1 MPDMSTDDIM
11 RAIFLSLIAGSLIAS
26 FLVSNRNSLG
36 KTAQMAAIWGLI
48 FVGAIAGYG
57 LWNDI
62 SRDLT
67 NRQSVVTEGTI
78 SVPRRPDGHYYV
90 TAQVNGVP
98 IEFVIDTGATDIVLG
113 QSDAAA
119 VGLNP
124 ADLAYLGSAL
134 TANGQVRTA
143 SVTLNS
149 INLSGIEDRNVRA
162 VVNEG
167 AMEGSLM
174 GMGYLGRFSN
184 IQITDGQMILTR

>member
-11 RAIFLSLIAGSLIAS
+11 RALFLSLIAGSLIAS

-57 LWNDI
+57 LWADI

-67 NRQSVVTEGTI
+67 MRQSVVTEGTI

-90 TAQVNGVP
+90 TALVNGVP
-98 IEFVIDTGATDIVLG
+98 IEFVIDTGATDIVIG
-113 QSDAAA
+113 QSDASAA
-119 VGLNP
+119 GLNP
-124 ADLAYLGSAL
+124 ADLAYLGSAM

-149 INLSGIEDRNVRA
+149 LNLSGIEDRNVRA

-167 AMEGSLM
+167 AMDGSLM

>member
-1 MPDMSTDDIM
+1 MSTDDIM

-48 FVGAIAGYG
+48 FVGAVAGYG

-78 SVPRRPDGHYYV
+78 AVPRRPDGHYYV

-98 IEFVIDTGATDIVLG
+98 IEFVILEKKI
-113 QSDAAA
+113 
-119 VGLNP
+119 
-124 ADLAYLGSAL
+124 
-134 TANGQVRTA
+134 
-143 SVTLNS
+143 
-149 INLSGIEDRNVRA
+149 
-162 VVNEG
+162 
-167 AMEGSLM
+167 
-174 GMGYLGRFSN
+174 SN
-184 IQITDGQMILTR
+184 